1 MLLNLK
7 QLTGH
12 KLSATD
18 GDIGHVRD
26 FYLDDN
32 TWAVRYVVADTG
44 NWLTGRLVLFSP
56 YAFGR
61 FEPEAKALPVC
72 LTKKQIENCPPI
84 DTHRPVSRQYE
95 ENYYRYYGW
104 PAYWQGG
111 SVWGAT
117 DYPVPAMMPAPPPES
132 FGVYEY
138 DRWDDIH
145 LRSAKT
151 VQGYHLEA
159 TDGPIGTVSGFMLDD
174 KKWKI
179 HELLVETGHW
189 YAGKEI
195 RLNPGQIQRISY
207 PESKVYVNITKAQ
220 IQHTVENAVAQSA
233 A

>member
-7 QLTGH
+7 QITGH

-26 FYLDDN
+26 FYFDDT

-44 NWLTGRLVLFSP
+44 VWLSSRLVLLSP
-56 YAFGR
+56 YAFAR
-61 FEPEAKALPVC
+61 LDLDAKGLAVC
-72 LTKKQIENCPPI
+72 LTKKQIENSPPI

-111 SVWGAT
+111 SVWGAS
-117 DYPVPAMMPAPPPES
+117 DHPAMVPAAPLES

-138 DRWDDIH
+138 DQWDDIH
-145 LRSAKT
+145 LRSVKA
-151 VQGYHLEA
+151 VQGYQIEA
-159 TDGPIGTVSGFMLDD
+159 TDGPIGTVSGFLVDD
-174 KKWKI
+174 KHWI
-179 HELLVETGHW
+179 IRELTVETGHW

-195 RLNPGQIQRISY
+195 RVCPSKVQRISY
-207 PESKVYVNITKAQ
+207 PESKVFVNLTIADIKRTA
-220 IQHTVENAVAQSA
+220 ENAIAQTA